1 MKKYTAIMTAF
12 EEFMNTIRAEYAKN
26 IAESNQQAEEARG
39 LIARIQHTIAKH
51 EELQSITRAIG
62 EQMATTAIGMDAATS
77 NIKSALNDLYDGA
90 VPECAV
96 EEFVGYCDQCGDE
109 LTITN
114 EGVKVEDAVLCA
126 ECASQVEE
134 VAEA

>member
-12 EEFMNTIRAEYAKN
+12 EEFMNTIREEYAKN
-26 IAESNQQAEEARG
+26 IAESNAQAEEARN

-62 EQMATTAIGMDAATS
+62 EQMTTTAIGMDSVTS